1 MTDNVKSIRK
11 VMQDGN
17 KEENKSVKSQEN
29 IFYIYRSI
37 KDQSLF
43 KHLLFESDP
52 DVWTAKV

>member
-43 KHLLFESDP
+43 
-52 DVWTAKV
+52 